1 MIFPFESLGSADRE
15 VGLVVAVLIGF
26 AFGFVLER
34 AGFGRS
40 TKLAAQ
46 FYLNDMT
53 VFKVMFGAI
62 VTAML
67 GLVIAD
73 GLGLADFQ
81 VIAESAASTTYMW
94 PMLIGGLL
102 LGAGFIISGYCP
114 GTSIVGAA
122 SGNLDA
128 LFTIVG
134 VGLGS
139 LLFSEF
145 FPLIQGFYA
154 SGDQGQMFLYQLL
167 DIPPALLAGGVAV
180 MAVGCFVGAE
190 VVEKIY
196 TRKMSGAEPR
206 PVPVAPR
213 RLVFATFGF
222 ATLLGL
228 ALLTVPVGARPQV
241 ETEMCAA
248 CSMEKIDAEELA
260 RRMLDEPW
268 KLLILDTRER
278 SAYEEKRIPG
288 SEHRALAELDS
299 YGLAYSPG
307 VKDLVLVAADG
318 LGYAPPAAMKY
329 PGRVLMLEGGFAA
342 WKKFALEEPPALT
355 GDASDEE
362 RKDFLFRT
370 SVHQKMTGSKAAPP
384 PPVKATNFKPPKK
397 KRGGGCDG

>member
-1 MIFPFESLGSADRE
+1 
-15 VGLVVAVLIGF
+15 
-26 AFGFVLER
+26 
-34 AGFGRS
+34 
-40 TKLAAQ
+40 
-46 FYLNDMT
+46 
-53 VFKVMFGAI
+53 
-62 VTAML
+62 
-67 GLVIAD
+67 
-73 GLGLADFQ
+73 
-81 VIAESAASTTYMW
+81 
-94 PMLIGGLL
+94 
-102 LGAGFIISGYCP
+102 
-114 GTSIVGAA
+114 
-122 SGNLDA
+122 
-128 LFTIVG
+128 
-134 VGLGS
+134 
-139 LLFSEF
+139 
-145 FPLIQGFYA
+145 
-154 SGDQGQMFLYQLL
+154 
-167 DIPPALLAGGVAV
+167 